1 MVSGDVAPFI
11 RDADYAIREPWF
23 TPPRRIM
30 DYLLLFVEEG
40 ECIADVEGETIPL
53 SRRDVCLIQPDT
65 LHSLRGVTN
74 TITPYV
80 HMDVFYNPRREEA
93 FPTKGGQVS
102 LESYEH
108 LIQPQLN
115 AIEEVKVPV
124 RVQPRH
130 PDVFHST
137 ILRMIAAWQSH
148 DVLQRLEANHLAMGL
163 VLELLRDY
171 GAAVRKPTS
180 TAHSLNWVTS
190 YLSFHIGEPISVA
203 DMAKRA
209 NLSQSRFS
217 TVFHKQFGQSP
228 YQYFLR
234 LRVAHSH
241 ELLRTTDLPIRDIA
255 HYCGFADVHHFSKVF
270 KRLTAKTPGAVRRS

>member
-1 MVSGDVAPFI
+1 
-11 RDADYAIREPWF
+11 
-23 TPPRRIM
+23 
-30 DYLLLFVEEG
+30 
-40 ECIADVEGETIPL
+40 
-53 SRRDVCLIQPDT
+53 
-65 LHSLRGVTN
+65 
-74 TITPYV
+74 
-80 HMDVFYNPRREEA
+80 MDVFYNPRREEA

-115 AIEEVKVPV
+115 AIEGVKVPV

-130 PDVFHST
+130 ADVFHST

-163 VLELLRDY
+163 VLEILRDY
-171 GAAVRKPTS
+171 ESAVRKPTS
-180 TAHSLNWVTS
+180 AAHSLNWVTS
-190 YLSFHIGEPISVA
+190 YLSFHIGDPITVA

-217 TVFHKQFGQSP
+217 TVFHQQFGQSP

-234 LRVAHSH
+234 LRVAHAN
-241 ELLRTTDLPIRDIA
+241 ELLRTTNLPIRDIA

-270 KRLTAKTPGAVRRS
+270 KRLTAKTPGALRRS

>member
-1 MVSGDVAPFI
+1 MLAGDVAPYI
-11 RDADYAIREPWF
+11 RDADYAIRSPWY

-40 ECIADVEGETIPL
+40 ECIATVEHETITL
-53 SRRDVCLIQPDT
+53 SRGDVCLIQPDT
-65 LHSLRGVTN
+65 LHSLRGVTD
-74 TITPYV
+74 TVTPYV

-102 LESYEH
+102 LKPYEH
-108 LIQPQLN
+108 LIQPQLT
-115 AIEEVKVPV
+115 AIEGVAVPV

-137 ILRMIAAWQSH
+137 ILRMVAAWQSH
-148 DVLQRLEANHLAMGL
+148 DRLQQLEANHLAMGL
-163 VLELLRDY
+163 ILELLRDH
-171 GAAVRKPTS
+171 GPAFRKPDPS
-180 TAHSLNWVTS
+180 SRPLNWVSS
-190 YLSFHIGEPISVA
+190 YLSFHIGDPITVA

-217 TVFHKQFGQSP
+217 TLFHQQFGQSP
-228 YQYFLR
+228 YQFFLR
-234 LRVAHSH
+234 LRVAHAQ
-241 ELLRTTDLPIRDIA
+241 ELLRTTDIPIRDIA

-270 KRLTAKTPGAVRRS
+270 KRLTSQTPGSARRR